1 MDDKTAYLAMFDFLE
16 QRYESTRSDDIGAL
30 LGSMSLL
37 NDGGTA
43 DPALWSDWLTSVQK
57 AQRGAVDALLELK
70 R

>member
-16 QRYESTRSDDIGAL
+16 QRYQSTRSDDIGAL

-43 DPALWSDWLTSVQK
+43 DPALWSDWLTSVRK